1 MGHATGLLLAEKLS
15 FLEDNEIPLSLLQYV
30 ESDAPNVDKTGINQ
44 MNKSQ
49 PYQKEKKKA
58 R

>member
-15 FLEDNEIPLSLLQYV
+15 FLEGNEIPLSLLQYV